1 MVTTGK
7 GVHRV
12 GKPQIESKSPR
23 HKPTWDEMLELVKDP
38 VFLKAQLARLRKEG
52 YAETAEIYTSQLNE
66 MVSREIGQIQAVSG
80 RFVKYLS
87 LRVVRRNDAAP
98 IITTLRLGKKMPVAS
113 TLPSLPESPA
123 N

>member
-1 MVTTGK
+1 MVTTRK

-23 HKPTWDEMLELVKDP
+23 HNPTWNEMLELVKDP

-66 MVSREIGQIQAVSG
+66 MVSREIGQIQTVSG

-98 IITTLRLGKKMPVAS
+98 IITTLRLGKKIPVAS